1 MATKE
6 QWPELVG
13 KTGDEAAAAVKAD
26 RPDVTVDVMN
36 ENSACT
42 MDYRVDRV
50 RIFVNA
56 EKRVI
61 SPPQTGWT
69 RPVIVGHWITRC
81 SWTATVVPREI
92 INVI

>member
-13 KTGDEAAAAVKAD
+13 KTGAEAETAVKAD
-26 RPDVTVDVMN
+26 RPDIRVEVMN
-36 ENSACT
+36 ENSPCT

-56 EKRVI
+56 ENHVV
-61 SPPQTGWT
+61 SPPQTG
-69 RPVIVGHWITRC
+69 
-81 SWTATVVPREI
+81 
-92 INVI
+92 